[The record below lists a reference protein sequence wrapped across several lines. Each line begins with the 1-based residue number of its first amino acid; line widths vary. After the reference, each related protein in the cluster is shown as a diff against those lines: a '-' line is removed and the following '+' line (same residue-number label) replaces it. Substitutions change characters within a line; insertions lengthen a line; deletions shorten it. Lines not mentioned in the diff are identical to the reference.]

1 MTRYFL
7 FILILLFCLGCKRQ
21 PGKIA
26 ITISLTDSNRSVSV
40 KGFDKAVIGDIG
52 RDTDKSVWQGLLPVY
67 KMPADT
73 DLKDFQTAQPG
84 MYMVKDSVVIFKP
97 DTPFKKGQAYFLRYY
112 PHDEGTDAWQ
122 YIRDRK
128 RTGSQEH
135 RDLIFKY

>member
-1 MTRYFL
+1 MARYFL
-7 FILILLFCLGCKRQ
+7 VILILLFCLGCKRQ
-21 PGKIA
+21 QGKIA
-26 ITISLTDSNRSVSV
+26 ITISLTDSNRSVNV

-84 MYMVKDSVVIFKP
+84 AYIVKDSIVVFKP
-97 DTPFKKGQAYFLRYY
+97 DTPFKKGQTYFLRYY

-122 YIRDRK
+122 YIRDK
-128 RTGSQEH
+128 
-135 RDLIFKY
+135 K